1 MTRIVEMAVLW
12 HSVGKRGGHIAVP
25 TAAQWRVRADSTST
39 PPSRF
44 TVERFRLGGGRVLLN
59 QSGVDFL
66 FTDLDLAM
74 TFLALAE
81 VSASKD
87 TVHRNYV
94 NARKAYG
101 TAVRLLEK
109 LRPDAKQR
117 QALDAKLTLL
127 KTRLQD
133 VRQHFKDLD

>member
-1 MTRIVEMAVLW
+1 
-12 HSVGKRGGHIAVP
+12 
-25 TAAQWRVRADSTST
+25 
-39 PPSRF
+39 
-44 TVERFRLGGGRVLLN
+44 LLN